1 MGSLDDHIEAI
12 LSNCSDFQAA
22 KDIQSAKREAS
33 SASSQIVARHKKAA
47 KVKPSVDDQKQRDRR
62 RKVARFLDDE
72 AELGSDDE
80 NNDDAR
86 KRINKNDAEE
96 NEDGLDADL
105 EGFVVKGGDDEVIGD
120 AEDDM
125 LKKFQEDLT
134 ADDKARTRA
143 IMQAAIF
150 GHQNNKKRKRGEVAG
165 LDDDQDDDHYLRR

>member
-1 MGSLDDHIEAI
+1 M
-12 LSNCSDFQAA
+12 
-22 KDIQSAKREAS
+22 
-33 SASSQIVARHKKAA
+33 
-47 KVKPSVDDQKQRDRR
+47 
-62 RKVARFLDDE
+62 ARFLDDE

-125 LKKFQEDLT
+125 LKKF
-134 ADDKARTRA
+134 
-143 IMQAAIF
+143 
-150 GHQNNKKRKRGEVAG
+150 
-165 LDDDQDDDHYLRR
+165 